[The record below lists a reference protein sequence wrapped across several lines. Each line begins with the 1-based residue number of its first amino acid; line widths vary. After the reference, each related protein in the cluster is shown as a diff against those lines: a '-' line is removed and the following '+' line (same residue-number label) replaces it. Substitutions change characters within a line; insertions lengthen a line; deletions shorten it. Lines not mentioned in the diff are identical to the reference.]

1 MKRFI
6 FAAVLGST
14 FVLSAAERFRTDI
27 NPALLYHQALLLVP
41 DYSEDDR
48 KYLFEPEWRNK
59 IPDER
64 YANLVAPYGKVFKLV
79 KRAAH
84 SQVPCDWGIDMSDGP
99 ETFLPSLARFKS
111 LTQVACLRARQHL
124 LDGKETEACE
134 ELLATMVMARNV
146 AKDDVLISCLV
157 QIAMENIVTSFVA
170 ENFYQF
176 SPESLAQ
183 ISKALNSG
191 PPRGTVQK
199 CMRVERSSFFEWLAL
214 RIADIARETAG
225 DSQAFQKLIRDLW
238 AKNLADHDG
247 ASGEAKLVEEFL
259 RVSGGSPDG
268 VLAYVRQLEP
278 LYVEATEVLGLPWAQ
293 YQARSAELE
302 AKVRTHPNVL
312 VQKFFPALG
321 KARTREFAAEAKL
334 ALLQAALTYKLQGN
348 AAFNA
353 IADPFGQGPFALRRF
368 VLDGVDRGFEL
379 ESKLNCRGHV
389 EKLILIEKPGPAV
402 RVDSKNAGQKIP

>member
-1 MKRFI
+1 MKRLI
-6 FAAVLGST
+6 FAVVLGST
-14 FVLSAAERFRTDI
+14 LALSAAERFRTDI

-79 KRAAH
+79 KRAAQ

-99 ETFLPSLARFKS
+99 ETLLPTLARFKS
-111 LTQVACLRARQHL
+111 LTQVVCLRARQHL
-124 LDGKETEACE
+124 LDGKESEACE
-134 ELLATMVMARNV
+134 ELLATIVMARNV

-157 QIAMENIVTSFVA
+157 QIAMENIVTSFIA

-199 CMRVERSSFFEWLAL
+199 CMRVERSSFFEWLSL
-214 RIADIARETAG
+214 RIADIAQETAG

-238 AKNLADHDG
+238 AKSLADHDG
-247 ASGEAKLVEEFL
+247 APDEEKLVAEFL
-259 RVSGGSPDG
+259 RASGGSPEG
-268 VLAYVRQLEP
+268 VMAYVRQLEP
-278 LYVEATEVLGLPWAQ
+278 VYAEATEVLGLPWAQ
-293 YQARSAELE
+293 YQARNAELE
-302 AKVRTHPNVL
+302 EKVRTHPNVL

-334 ALLQAALTYKLQGN
+334 ALLQAALTFKLQGN

-353 IADPFGQGPFALRRF
+353 IADPFGQGPFAFRRF

-402 RVDSKNAGQKIP
+402 RVDSKNAGQRIP